1 MKKVFIILI
10 LVYFGG
16 LTAAVSPVMAQQ
28 GTFALG
34 NRITYD
40 GLVDCDG
47 VVGKV
52 LDKYGKPTDT
62 AKPGEEGRQQRCDFA
77 ALMRT
82 VNKMINWMFY
92 IAVPL
97 ATVLFAYAGLLY
109 IRGTSGAR
117 TQANKIFTS
126 VGIGFIIML
135 VAWISVRTVVGL
147 FVKDSVGAT
156 IFLGK

>member
-1 MKKVFIILI
+1 MKKFFIISI
-10 LVYFGG
+10 LLVL
-16 LTAAVSPVMAQQ
+16 LTIPAVSLAQP
-28 GTFALG
+28 ALNYSG
-34 NRITYD
+34 F
-40 GLVDCDG
+40 VDCDG

-52 LDKYGKPTDT
+52 LDKYGKPTET
-62 AKPGEEGRQQRCDFA
+62 AKAGEEERQKRCDFA

-92 IAVPL
+92 IAVPI

-117 TQANKIFTS
+117 TEANKIFTS

-135 VAWISVRTVVGL
+135 VAWISVRTVVDW
-147 FVKDSVGAT
+147 FVEDSVGAT

>member
-1 MKKVFIILI
+1 MFIIFLGQVPI
-10 LVYFGG
+10 
-16 LTAAVSPVMAQQ
+16 AVQAQQ
-28 GTFALG
+28 YETYNEAVNQIG
-34 NRITYD
+34 NKLNYS
-40 GLVDCDG
+40 GFVDCDG
-47 VVGKV
+47 VVKE
-52 LDKYGKPTDT
+52 DE
-62 AKPGEEGRQQRCDFA
+62 PGRDRKCDFA

-92 IAVPL
+92 IAVPI

-109 IRGTSGAR
+109 IRCTSGAR

-135 VAWISVRTVVGL
+135 VAWISVRTVVGW
-147 FVKDSVGAT
+147 FVEDSVGAT